1 MKKISFVITACILLL
16 QLSAS
21 AQNSFLRIKI
31 KDSDNLNLPGASVV
45 LKPGNIFGVTDQQGE
60 LLLSGIKPGKYTIA
74 ISYIGYDNI
83 EKPVAI
89 ENAGSSIIE
98 TLKPL
103 AAIGKEVV
111 VLGDRLKGQAKALNQ
126 QKNSDNISNIVSS
139 DQIGRFPDAN
149 IGDAIKRV
157 PGITMQND
165 QGEAR
170 NIIVRGMGPEF
181 NAVSLNGE
189 RIPSAEGDNRRVQM
203 DLITADMVQTVEVS
217 KTLTADMDAD
227 AIGGS
232 VNLITRSAPNGLR
245 VSGTVSG
252 GYNGIRDGFIGNANL
267 MIGTRTHN
275 QKFGFV
281 LNGSFNNN
289 TYGSDNI
296 EAAWSK
302 DANGRVFVS
311 DHDQRVYNVTRVR
324 RNLSGTIDYRIDN
337 LNSIGLTGTYNWRDD
352 RENRFRLRHR
362 YRGDA
367 EDYADDLVYNTAGDI
382 VSYKNGEVLRQTKG
396 GLDNSRNKSA
406 RLEDQRV
413 RTLALKGDHV
423 WGQLRVNWNAQYAR
437 ASEKRPDERYISM
450 GRRNITVNQDISNP
464 ELPLLTDE
472 TALGDYTRFNELTN
486 KNQNQFEEDLNARIK
501 IELPL
506 SLFKNQQ
513 GSLYFGGRLR
523 HKLKERE
530 NNFFSYKPLGDNK
543 DKYNNIA
550 LLPLSD
556 KTNNHFS
563 QGSQF
568 AAGQFVDAKF
578 LGGLNLTDPSLFK
591 ETDEPA
597 EYLAGNYKAK
607 ETISAG
613 YIGLRQNITEQ
624 LSFNAGVRVE
634 HTSINYTGNIVEDEE
649 YLKGTAALKNTYTD
663 VLPSINLKYKLN
675 NSAVLKAAFT
685 KSIARPKYYDLVP
698 YFNINPND
706 LELSAGNP
714 SLEPVRATNIDLML
728 ERYFKTVGL
737 VSGGIFYKRVNDFFY
752 TALDY
757 NYTQAKFNKD
767 FSGVNNPIGANESWR
782 FTQRRNG
789 TGADVMGAEVAFQR
803 QLDFLPGFW
812 KGFGLYLNYTYTYSK
827 TEGIYIDGEKA
838 RSDVKLPGAAPHM
851 FNASLSWENKR
862 AVVRLSGNF
871 TSSYVDDSD
880 DAGYT
885 EDSFTDRFY
894 DKQFFLD
901 ANASYAI
908 TPKWRVFAEANN
920 LTNQQLRYFQ
930 GVRSRTAQSEFYGRR
945 YVVGLKFDISK

>member
-1 MKKISFVITACILLL
+1 MKNTSFVITVCILLL

-60 LLLSGIKPGKYTIA
+60 LLLSGIKPGNYTIT

-89 ENAGSSIIE
+89 ANAGSSITE

-103 AAIGKEVV
+103 ATIGKEVV

-165 QGEAR
+165 QGAAR

-203 DLITADMVQTVEVS
+203 DLITADM
-217 KTLTADMDAD
+217 DAD

-252 GYNGIRDGFIGNANL
+252 GYNAIRDGFIGNANL

-281 LNGSFNNN
+281 LNGSFNKN

-296 EAAWSK
+296 EAVWSK

-413 RTLALKGDHV
+413 RTLALK
-423 WGQLRVNWNAQYAR
+423 
-437 ASEKRPDERYISM
+437 
-450 GRRNITVNQDISNP
+450 
-464 ELPLLTDE
+464 
-472 TALGDYTRFNELTN
+472 
-486 KNQNQFEEDLNARIK
+486 
-501 IELPL
+501 
-506 SLFKNQQ
+506 
-513 GSLYFGGRLR
+513 
-523 HKLKERE
+523 
-530 NNFFSYKPLGDNK
+530 
-543 DKYNNIA
+543 
-550 LLPLSD
+550 
-556 KTNNHFS
+556 
-563 QGSQF
+563 
-568 AAGQFVDAKF
+568 
-578 LGGLNLTDPSLFK
+578 
-591 ETDEPA
+591 
-597 EYLAGNYKAK
+597 
-607 ETISAG
+607 
-613 YIGLRQNITEQ
+613 
-624 LSFNAGVRVE
+624 
-634 HTSINYTGNIVEDEE
+634 
-649 YLKGTAALKNTYTD
+649 
-663 VLPSINLKYKLN
+663 
-675 NSAVLKAAFT
+675 
-685 KSIARPKYYDLVP
+685 
-698 YFNINPND
+698 
-706 LELSAGNP
+706 
-714 SLEPVRATNIDLML
+714 
-728 ERYFKTVGL
+728 
-737 VSGGIFYKRVNDFFY
+737 
-752 TALDY
+752 
-757 NYTQAKFNKD
+757 
-767 FSGVNNPIGANESWR
+767 
-782 FTQRRNG
+782 
-789 TGADVMGAEVAFQR
+789 
-803 QLDFLPGFW
+803 
-812 KGFGLYLNYTYTYSK
+812 
-827 TEGIYIDGEKA
+827 
-838 RSDVKLPGAAPHM
+838 
-851 FNASLSWENKR
+851 
-862 AVVRLSGNF
+862 
-871 TSSYVDDSD
+871 
-880 DAGYT
+880 
-885 EDSFTDRFY
+885 
-894 DKQFFLD
+894 
-901 ANASYAI
+901 
-908 TPKWRVFAEANN
+908 
-920 LTNQQLRYFQ
+920 
-930 GVRSRTAQSEFYGRR
+930 
-945 YVVGLKFDISK
+945 